1 MTGTM
6 SKNKNLIS
14 KAFNVQST
22 FFIPIWRRIFVV
34 AACAAWG
41 LFEFAMGEP
50 IWALLFIA
58 IAAYCAHQFFIVFDP
73 DDKEK

>member
-6 SKNKNLIS
+6 PKNKNPLS
-14 KAFNVQST
+14 KAFNVQSA
-22 FFIPIWRRIFVV
+22 FFIPIGRRIFVV
-34 AACAAWG
+34 AACAGWG

-73 DDKEK
+73 DDTEK